1 MSNIFVVSLGPISSM
16 AKMDNQ
22 ADSLRVTM
30 KIEEDERLDLLDKTD
45 DEDPTAVLD
54 VEEKEKKL
62 VIWAASEEK
71 P

>member
-30 KIEEDERLDLLDKTD
+30 NIEEDERLDLLDKTD

-54 VEEKEKKL
+54 VKEKGKKL
-62 VIWAASEEK
+62 VIWAASEKK

>member
-30 KIEEDERLDLLDKTD
+30 NIKDEERLDLLDKTD
-45 DEDPTAVLD
+45 DEDPTAVLY
-54 VEEKEKKL
+54 VEE
-62 VIWAASEEK
+62 
-71 P
+71 